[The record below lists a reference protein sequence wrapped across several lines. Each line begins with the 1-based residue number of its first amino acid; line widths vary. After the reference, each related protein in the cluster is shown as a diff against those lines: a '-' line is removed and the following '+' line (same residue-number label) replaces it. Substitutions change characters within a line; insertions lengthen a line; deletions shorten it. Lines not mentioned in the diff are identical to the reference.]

1 MTMQKTTPLEQ
12 TGQSPTR
19 EYVCAIC
26 RVKFVSEWTD
36 EEAKDELKEKFGET
50 NIQEC
55 EVVCEDCYNKLMEK
69 VNEVQY

>member
-1 MTMQKTTPLEQ
+1 MTTPKITPSEQ
-12 TGQSPTR
+12 TGQSPTNR
-19 EYVCAIC
+19 EYVCTIC

-36 EEAKDELKEKFGET
+36 EEAKEELKEKFGET

-69 VNEVQY
+69 VNEV